1 MWFWPNSFEGGTWG
15 LSENLGGPL
24 FRVLLHFYDRIFL
37 TLPPF
42 SLRPPLCASLLLTVP
57 LVYAK
62 LERLTIFK
70 LFLKY
75 VHVEIDLGKELEE
88 ALNNELK
95 KIIKLDK
102 NFFFKHLNLSKEFD
116 LDIEGTIEME

>member
-1 MWFWPNSFEGGTWG
+1 
-15 LSENLGGPL
+15 
-24 FRVLLHFYDRIFL
+24 
-37 TLPPF
+37 
-42 SLRPPLCASLLLTVP
+42 
-57 LVYAK
+57 
-62 LERLTIFK
+62 
-70 LFLKY
+70 LKY
-75 VHVEIDLGKELEE
+75 VYVEIDLGKELEE

>member
-1 MWFWPNSFEGGTWG
+1 MTEFPYP
-15 LSENLGGPL
+15 LS
-24 FRVLLHFYDRIFL
+24 
-37 TLPPF
+37 PP
-42 SLRPPLCASLLLTVP
+42 RPPLCASLLLTVP

-62 LERLTIFK
+62 LEGLTIFK